1 MTDEADFDGDFDS
14 GDFDS
19 SDVDSSDVDDF
30 DSSMEDVQPDAF
42 EDEFEGPSDS
52 IPVEK
57 TDGIYTSF
65 RDRWGA
71 GPAHQLQQKWGDSA
85 LLNHRVAS
93 AVMEDHPD
101 LGAAINGHQT
111 EGGVSLE
118 GVQLAAQYLAEK
130 SGFGDQENPIEALG
144 QAHPEI
150 EALFLENFDESS
162 GTLSAF
168 GVHVLLKHIGTTS
181 GYKAAYRA
189 NR

>member
-1 MTDEADFDGDFDS
+1 MTDEAGFDGDFDSSDFDS

-30 DSSMEDVQPDAF
+30 DSSMEDVQPL
-42 EDEFEGPSDS
+42 EDEFEGASDP

-57 TDGIYTSF
+57 TDAIYTGF
-65 RDRWGA
+65 RDRWGD
-71 GPAHQLQQKWGDSA
+71 GPAHQLQQAWGDSA

-130 SGFGDQENPIEALG
+130 SGFSDVEALG
-144 QAHPEI
+144 KAHPELDAI
-150 EALFLENFDESS
+150 LSDHFDDATNTFS
-162 GTLSAF
+162 GTGIYLA
-168 GVHVLLKHIGTTS
+168 LKYIATTS
-181 GYKAAYRA
+181 GYQATFR
-189 NR
+189 R